1 MGLVYNT
8 AWKLPTVPHRV
19 GRTRTED
26 GQAMRGQGGIF
37 RRGQVWWIR
46 YHRGGQEYRE
56 SARTADREIAIRL
69 LHSRLA
75 ELPVKGLPQ
84 PETVTFEDLA
94 QGYLQA
100 RIVNGV
106 KGGHLLWPRARVAN
120 LSTVLAGMRAVDIT
134 TAGMREYAQG
144 RLASGAAPGTV
155 NRDFGVLRR
164 MMILAVQAGR
174 LTRRPHVPRQ
184 PTGCLRPLRCRWPG
198 GRGAGPSGTCPHRW
212 RCPGRRRSALGST
225 LPPAARPAGL
235 LWAALEP
242 PLGGK
247 SEKSRLC

>member
-94 QGYLQA
+94 QGYLQG

-106 KGGHLLWPRARVAN
+106 KSGHLLWSRARVAN
-120 LSTVLAGMRAVDIT
+120 LSTVFAGMRAVDIT
-134 TAGMREYAQG
+134 TAGMREYAQR
-144 RLASGAAPGTV
+144 RLASGGRT
-155 NRDFGVLRR
+155 RD
-164 MMILAVQAGR
+164 
-174 LTRRPHVPRQ
+174 RQ
-184 PTGCLRPLRCRWPG
+184 PRLRGSQTDDDPCGSGGKANSPPSRPQTADWLLAPTAMPMARGSRRWP
-198 GRGAGPSGTCPHRW
+198 
-212 RCPGRRRSALGST
+212 
-225 LPPAARPAGL
+225 
-235 LWAALEP
+235 
-242 PLGGK
+242 
-247 SEKSRLC
+247 